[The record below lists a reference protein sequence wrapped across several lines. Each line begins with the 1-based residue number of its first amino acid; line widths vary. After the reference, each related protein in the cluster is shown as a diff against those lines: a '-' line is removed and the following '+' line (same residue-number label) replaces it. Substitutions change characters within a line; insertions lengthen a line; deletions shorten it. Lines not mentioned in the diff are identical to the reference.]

1 MKFNVQQEYCIV
13 LQAYRTLHR
22 NTHTEHQHSN
32 EGMNVALKR
41 TEGEFKI
48 WMLVCE
54 YGKQE
59 CWIAM
64 QAYRTH
70 TDECRM

>member
-1 MKFNVQQEYCIV
+1 MSNKNIALCCKHIA
-13 LQAYRTLHR
+13 LCTA
-22 NTHTEHQHSN
+22 THTPDIN
-32 EGMNVALKR
+32 IAMKGMNVALKR